1 MAYDLVCD
9 LWTIDLKSNV
19 KLWSVKMFGTHP
31 VWWIVILKYGSHG
44 HAMQVLS
51 KNVTKHKNL
60 HIIFNKIDQRLGF
73 LKSFDQVINDN
84 IRRAL
89 CSKWFITYHQK

>member
-60 HIIFNKIDQRLGF
+60 HIMFNKIDQRLGF

-84 IRRAL
+84 FRRAL

>member
-1 MAYDLVCD
+1 MTYDLVCD
-9 LWTIDLKSNV
+9 LWAIDLKSNV

-31 VWWIVILKYGSHG
+31 VWWIVVLKYGSHG

-84 IRRAL
+84 IRQAL
-89 CSKWFITYHQK
+89 YS

>member
-60 HIIFNKIDQRLGF
+60 HIMFNKIDQRLGF

-84 IRRAL
+84 IRQAL

>member
-60 HIIFNKIDQRLGF
+60 HIMFNKIDQRLGF

-84 IRRAL
+84 IRWAL

>member
-51 KNVTKHKNL
+51 KNVTKHKNF
-60 HIIFNKIDQRLGF
+60 HIMFNKIDQRLGF